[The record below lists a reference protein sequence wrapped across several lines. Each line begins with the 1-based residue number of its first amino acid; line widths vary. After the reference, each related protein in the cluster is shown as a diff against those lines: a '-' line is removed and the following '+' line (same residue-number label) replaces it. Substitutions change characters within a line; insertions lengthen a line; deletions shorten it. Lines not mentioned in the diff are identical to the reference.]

1 MEDAFL
7 RINMQDAFLRI
18 KAILK
23 AIESDEGLND
33 LDVVSRDLLNY
44 VLQKHSESQVLR
56 VTDLTAN
63 LSFGSPATIYGRLAK
78 LQDGGRIKT
87 TTPVD
92 DGRVKIVVPTSKAL
106 GSLGRMS
113 IALQRALA

>member
-1 MEDAFL
+1 ME
-7 RINMQDAFLRI
+7 DAFLRI

-23 AIESDEGLND
+23 AIENDEGLDD
-33 LDVVSRDLLNY
+33 LDPISRDLLNY
-44 VLQKHSESQVLR
+44 ILQKNSEGQTLR

-63 LSFGSPATIYGRLAK
+63 LSFGSPATVYGRLAK
-78 LQDGGRIKT
+78 ITDSGWIKT
-87 TTPVD
+87 TTPAD

-113 IALQRALA
+113 IALTKALV